1 MLNFCYETASFE
13 KYANCLIVSLISCT
27 GRCSI
32 FSGPLVKPAV
42 QGADLQTEILTFD
55 EVY

>member
-32 FSGPLVKPAV
+32 FSGPLVKPAI